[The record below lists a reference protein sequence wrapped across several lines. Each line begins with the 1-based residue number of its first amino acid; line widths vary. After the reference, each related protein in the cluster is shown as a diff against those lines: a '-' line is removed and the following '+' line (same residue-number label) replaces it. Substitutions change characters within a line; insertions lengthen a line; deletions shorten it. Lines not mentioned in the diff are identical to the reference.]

1 MANGNNKS
9 YFLLVFQ
16 RGIRLPAIISVAE
29 ILEIRPNN
37 KQRIIRIRT
46 KSDDY
51 ICYDDVSRFK
61 IVTAEYIDYN
71 INNDGYEENNQ
82 DICQ

>member
-1 MANGNNKS
+1 MTNKDNKP

-16 RGIRLPAIISVAE
+16 RGIRLPIIISVAE
-29 ILEIRPNN
+29 ILEIHPNN
-37 KQRIIRIRT
+37 KQRIIKIRT

-61 IVTAEYIDYN
+61 IVPAEYIEYN
-71 INNDGYEENNQ
+71 VNNDRYEENNQ
-82 DICQ
+82 DICR